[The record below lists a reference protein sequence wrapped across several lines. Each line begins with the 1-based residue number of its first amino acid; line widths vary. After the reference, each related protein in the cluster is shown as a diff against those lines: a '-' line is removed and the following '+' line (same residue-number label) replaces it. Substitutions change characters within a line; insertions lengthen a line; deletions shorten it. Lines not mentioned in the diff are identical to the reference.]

1 MSDPILTPWTKE
13 KALEELGTR
22 IPDMAEEKTPAET
35 LEDRLKYLIQADP
48 AQINQWEGA
57 LARVQEITLYAS
69 KYPMTEQM
77 KDDLI
82 GIGDAVT
89 ARFEAAQSGVQPFAP
104 IGVPMQ
110 TVNIV
115 GPIVQAVQGLN
126 NPSAAQIAA
135 AVQNAI
141 CNNPTAQAM
150 SGPIIA
156 AIQALNNPTAAEI
169 AQAIGR
175 VLQGQPPAGLAP
187 VGLFPP
193 LAPAPSTPA
202 PAPST
207 PARNPLAPR
216 TPRTPRTPL

>member
-1 MSDPILTPWTKE
+1 
-13 KALEELGTR
+13 
-22 IPDMAEEKTPAET
+22 
-35 LEDRLKYLIQADP
+35 
-48 AQINQWEGA
+48 
-57 LARVQEITLYAS
+57 
-69 KYPMTEQM
+69 
-77 KDDLI
+77 
-82 GIGDAVT
+82 
-89 ARFEAAQSGVQPFAP
+89 
-104 IGVPMQ
+104 MQ

-126 NPSAAQIAA
+126 NPSAAQIAV

-141 CNNPTAQAM
+141 GNNPTAQAI

-169 AQAIGR
+169 AQAIRR

-193 LAPAPSTPA
+193 PSPAPSTPPPLPST

-216 TPRTPRTPL
+216 TPRTPASPLPVPANIINQIKTDSVIQSGTYRIRPILRTMMRDKIANIPGQSMSSSNNLGTIIDEVLHGETSKNPQVKALVSTFTRAVASSIITAKTSKKKLEEFLKNQGV